1 MMRMKLQLFAT
12 NSIVDLLKSHGKD
25 SSYSARK
32 ELASS
37 LGITNYSGTAAQN
50 TMMAKAL
57 SASSGGANASAG
69 VGGAKNAVSGGA
81 KASAGLNAISS
92 GAKGGG
98 VSAIT
103 NSMNQQKPKNL
114 PYTGS
119 GNEVATNLPLS
130 TNYTPTY
137 TQLSA
142 PQSNGVIN
150 GVDKATT
157 DKMQSTFSESDKVKN
172 AQKESESYL
181 GNVKQLGSVTDIIDQ
196 STWDALNQKWVQP
209 QAITDAWNFTNGLL
223 EQLTSGRTS
232 YTDQIKDLMGQI
244 QNRDKF
250 SYDVDNDVLFQQYLA
265 SSMASGKTAMQ
276 DTMGQASALTG
287 GYGSTY
293 ATSAANQQY
302 NAYIQDAYN
311 NLPEYYQMAME
322 AYQMEGDEMYKQ
334 LGMLNDADATE
345 YSRMY
350 NSWQANFNNANSM
363 YERAYGEWGDS
374 VNNAYNS
381 ANLQLNEHGQ
391 LFDQAYKTYMA
402 VADNAQQMYQNEYT
416 SWADQVNNA
425 FRYGDLANSDYWNT
439 TNFNEGVRQY
449 NQNFGEEVRQFN
461 STMAQRQAEHNS
473 EMAYKNRA
481 LAQDQNQFEAKQ
493 LQDNAQFNAKLV
505 GDKGTAEST
514 DITLKSPSES
524 QMKKAL
530 EAYNTG
536 GENALYQYVDS
547 LSGDIDMDAIDSY
560 ISQYGQLPLESRT
573 FTKTKNTTNW
583 MWGTDNNDIVVDQYG
598 NEYRIDALPESLRKA
613 LTKLKKNE
621 SYTAK

>member
-1 MMRMKLQLFAT
+1 MMRMNLQLFAVK
-12 NSIVDLLKSHGKD
+12 SVVDILKKNG
-25 SSYSARK
+25 YTSAPAVAGG
-32 ELASS
+32 LAALTGAKTS
-37 LGITNYSGTAAQN
+37 SGTKN
-50 TMMAKAL
+50 T
-57 SASSGGANASAG
+57 SS
-69 VGGAKNAVSGGA
+69 SGGA
-81 KASAGLNAISS
+81 KASVGLSAVAS
-92 GAKGGG
+92 GAVAGG
-98 VSAIT
+98 VKAVTTPST
-103 NSMNQQKPKNL
+103 TTPKASTATPKVENAV
-114 PYTGS
+114 YTGS
-119 GNEVATNLPLS
+119 GNEEATKLPLS
-130 TNYTPTY
+130 ADYTPSY
-137 TQLSA
+137 QQLA
-142 PQSNGVIN
+142 VNQGNGVIN
-150 GVDKATT
+150 GVDQATI
-157 DKMQSTFSESDKVKN
+157 DKMTSTFNQSDKVSN
-172 AQKESESYL
+172 AQKEADTYL
-181 GNVKQLGSVTDIIDQ
+181 GNVKQLGSVTEIIDQ
-196 STWDALNQKWVQP
+196 STWDALNQKWEQP

-334 LGMLNDADATE
+334 LAMLNDADATE

-350 NSWQANFNNANSM
+350 NSWQANFNNAQSM
-363 YERAYGEWGDS
+363 YDRAYGEWGDS

-402 VADNAQQMYQNEYT
+402 VSDNAQQMYQNEYNA
-416 SWADQVNNA
+416 WADEVNNA
-425 FRYGDLANSDYWNT
+425 FKYGDLANSDFWNT

-449 NQNFGEEVRQFN
+449 NQNFAEDVRQYNQNYAEEVRQFN
-461 STMAQRQAEHNS
+461 STMAQRQTEHNN
-473 EMAYKNRA
+473 EMSYKNRA
-481 LAQDQNQFEAKQ
+481 LAQDQNQFEARQ
-493 LQDNAQFNAKLV
+493 LQDNAQFMAKLV
-505 GDKGTAEST
+505 GDNGKASTTESG
-514 DITLKSPSES
+514 LKSPSET

-536 GENALYQYVDS
+536 GESALYQYVDS
-547 LSGDIDMDAIDSY
+547 LGADIDMDAIDSY
-560 ISQYGQLPLESRT
+560 VSQYGQIPLEQRT

-583 MWGTDNNDIVVDQYG
+583 MGGTDNNDIVVDQYG
-598 NEYRIDALPESLRKA
+598 NEYRIDALPESLRKS
-613 LTKLKKNE
+613 LTKLKKGE